1 MSSTNVNFNKK
12 NKKMLNFID
21 KNNIDEENSESD

>member
-1 MSSTNVNFNKK
+1 MNSTNMNFNKK

-21 KNNIDEENSESD
+21 KNNIDEENRESD

>member
-1 MSSTNVNFNKK
+1 MNSTNMNFNKK

-21 KNNIDEENSESD
+21 KNKIDEENSESD